1 MKINQLNIVVL
12 TGAGISAESG
22 LRTFRDNGGLWE
34 EHPVEEVATP
44 QAWQRNPSMV
54 WGFYQSRRRQLSEV
68 EPNPA
73 HFALSKLAEYAKD
86 FFLITQNVDDLH
98 ERSGI
103 MDVVHMHGQ
112 LRMLR
117 CELSGKS
124 EERMEPSDLESDFQF
139 CTCCETASRLRPD
152 IVWFGEQPMNMV
164 EIYNQIEACDVF
176 IVVGS
181 SGHVY
186 PAAGL
191 VNFAKQSNAQ
201 TILINLEEPLN
212 SFMFD
217 ETHFGSAGKILPKLV
232 NEWIEQSSL

>member
-1 MKINQLNIVVL
+1 
-12 TGAGISAESG
+12 
-22 LRTFRDNGGLWE
+22 
-34 EHPVEEVATP
+34 
-44 QAWQRNPSMV
+44 
-54 WGFYQSRRRQLSEV
+54 V

-73 HFALSKLAEYAKD
+73 HFALSKLAEYANNL
-86 FFLITQNVDDLH
+86 FLITQNVDDLH

-103 MDVVHMHGQ
+103 LDLLHMHGQ

-117 CELSGKS
+117 CEVSGKN

-139 CTCCETASRLRPD
+139 CRCCETASRLRPD

-164 EIYNQIEACDVF
+164 EIYNKIETCDVF

-191 VNFAKQSNAQ
+191 VNFAKQFNAR
-201 TILINLEEPLN
+201 TILINLEEPVN

-217 ETHFGSAGKILPKLV
+217 ETHFGSAGEILPKLV
-232 NEWIEQSSL
+232 ADWIDQSSL

>member
-1 MKINQLNIVVL
+1 
-12 TGAGISAESG
+12 
-22 LRTFRDNGGLWE
+22 
-34 EHPVEEVATP
+34 
-44 QAWQRNPSMV
+44 
-54 WGFYQSRRRQLSEV
+54 
-68 EPNPA
+68 
-73 HFALSKLAEYAKD
+73 
-86 FFLITQNVDDLH
+86 
-98 ERSGI
+98 
-103 MDVVHMHGQ
+103 
-112 LRMLR
+112 MLR

-164 EIYNQIEACDVF
+164 EIYNKIETCDVF